1 MRVVGASSLAVRRLE
16 CSRADPAPARSSA
29 RLWRLERW
37 AVGSRRGAGAVAGP
51 RVVPKDPEVRQTL
64 AQIAYAVRRK
74 IFEGSS

>member
-1 MRVVGASSLAVRRLE
+1 MPVVGASSLAVRRPE
-16 CSRADPAPARSSA
+16 CFRADLIRTVKRAALA
-29 RLWRLERW
+29 LGALGG
-37 AVGSRRGAGAVAGP
+37 GSRRGPALWPAP

>member
-1 MRVVGASSLAVRRLE
+1 LPAVGPSAPRPIRPGTVKRAALALGALGR
-16 CSRADPAPARSSA
+16 
-29 RLWRLERW
+29 
-37 AVGSRRGAGAVAGP
+37 GSRRGAGAVAGP

>member
-1 MRVVGASSLAVRRLE
+1 MPVVGAASLAVRRPE
-16 CSRADPAPARSSA
+16 CSRADLIRTVKRAALALGALAR
-29 RLWRLERW
+29 
-37 AVGSRRGAGAVAGP
+37 GSRRGAGAVAGP